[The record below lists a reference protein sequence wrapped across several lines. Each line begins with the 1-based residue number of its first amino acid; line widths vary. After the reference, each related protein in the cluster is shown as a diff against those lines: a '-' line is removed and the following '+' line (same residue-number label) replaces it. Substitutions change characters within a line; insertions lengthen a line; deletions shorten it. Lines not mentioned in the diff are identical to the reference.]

1 MSKTT
6 TQKGVVQET
15 SDTQL
20 ELPILTEADAEN
32 AFLDRWTEEDSQDET
47 SEKPEV
53 NPLSEAT
60 KAEADEAEDE
70 AEEDT
75 EETEES
81 EADPDE
87 ETEEE
92 TEDDA
97 EEESDEGEKDEE
109 KSKAKKTL
117 DDDAEV
123 EIKVDDEVLKVSV
136 KDLKRLYGQEAALT
150 RKSQQVAAKRKEIE
164 TTETKLNT
172 ILEKQYQKAAQRW
185 EPYSKIDMLVASKQL
200 DADQFAALRAE
211 AQAAYEDFRFISE
224 EANAYVKQ
232 VEAQRQEQLKAAAVE
247 AVKVL
252 KETIPNWNPTL
263 YDSIRD
269 YAITLGMD
277 AEVVNNLVDPVAIQ
291 IIHKARLYDESKKIA
306 TKKKVITPKKVVK
319 STVSTSVKE
328 MKGDPKAKIAERLRM
343 SGDPDDAADLFLS
356 RWQEE

>member
-6 TQKGVVQET
+6 TQSGVVQET
-15 SDTQL
+15 GSSQL
-20 ELPILTEADAEN
+20 ELGLLSEADAEN
-32 AFLDRWTEEDSQDET
+32 VFLDRWTEEDSQDET
-47 SEKPEV
+47 SKKPEV
-53 NPLSEAT
+53 NPESD
-60 KAEADEAEDE
+60 AEQADDK

-75 EETEES
+75 EESTES
-81 EADPDE
+81 DADPDDE
-87 ETEEE
+87 SEEE

-97 EEESDEGEKDEE
+97 EEESEEGDKDEE
-109 KSKAKKTL
+109 KSEAKKTL

-150 RKSQQVAAKRKEIE
+150 RKSQQVAAKRKEVE
-164 TTETKLNT
+164 VTETKLNAS
-172 ILEKQYQKAAQRW
+172 LEKLYTKAKERW

-224 EANAYVKQ
+224 EANAYVTQ
-232 VEAQRQEQLKAAAVE
+232 AQAQRQEQLKAAAAE

-252 KETIPNWNPTL
+252 KETIPTWNSSL
-263 YDSIRD
+263 YDSIRE
-269 YAITLGMD
+269 YAVNLGMD

-328 MKGDPKAKIAERLRM
+328 MKGDNKQKIVERLRM